1 MFWRVSG
8 LNTACPVD
16 AILDKEEY
24 TLEELMDE
32 EELVQECKSLNPR
45 LTEFLKKKEVVEKL
59 VGYLVETPEDGADD
73 KRTFKYPFTSCEI
86 FCCEVE
92 GIYNTMLEND
102 DVLDILFGLLKQER
116 PLNTILAGYFSR
128 VVGALLARRSG
139 DIVQYLKKR
148 EGILKSLVYH
158 VDTTSVAE
166 VLARL
171 AGADDPVGYSESP
184 SVMWLAETDVLE
196 LLVTSL
202 GNDTPT
208 EGQAN
213 AAEVLAAIA
222 RSTATQLTKSM
233 ASSEFM
239 QQLVDSALAPHSG
252 VAASHALNVCLA
264 LLEPLTIDPT
274 MGRITISDL
283 HDELRREAVKCLSG
297 GVDKLVCMMDPQDDS
312 NLPELKTTYGMI
324 SPPVGQLRL
333 KIVDLLAS
341 LFRTT
346 DPVAEKAIMGTNAI
360 QRAMDMFIEYPFN
373 NALHGGVA
381 MLLTAFEEGSLE
393 LRKYL
398 LEDVDI
404 VSWIASVPTEVTP
417 QHNPDAEP
425 NPSRKPLRAGYCGHV
440 TQVAN
445 RLERTSETCPY
456 MKEFLESNEMWI
468 MYKKEK
474 LDPQN
479 NVESVTSWKCGR
491 PSQGVSLHGMYSED
505 MAFSNLERHFDSD
518 HNRLV
523 NNGMGH
529 QGDDDEDSG
538 ALGHK
543 EDEDWDLPF
552 GGNHDMIGPE
562 NTSDKQNAYKHEY
575 DTQDMIAAE
584 VLTHA
589 SSGDLDGVLSMDDMQ
604 HDEVLLGEND
614 ASDGLLELGES
625 MSRLK
630 VHSSDEKPSEGN
642 GVASKE
648 NVNSSSSSNEANAFN
663 DNQFWPKYDVAIDE

>member
-59 VGYLVETPEDGADD
+59 VSYLVENPDDGADD

-102 DVLDILFGLLKQER
+102 DVLDTLFGLLKMER

-139 DIVQYLKKR
+139 EIVQYLKKR
-148 EGILKSLVYH
+148 DDILKSLVYH

-196 LLVTSL
+196 LLVKSL
-202 GNDTPT
+202 GSDTPT

-222 RSTATQLTKSM
+222 RSTATDLTKSM
-233 ASSEFM
+233 ASAEFM

-252 VAASHALNVCLA
+252 MAASHALNVCLA
-264 LLEPLTIDPT
+264 LLEPLTMDPT
-274 MGRITISDL
+274 MGRITISDV

-297 GVDKLVCMMDPQDDS
+297 GVDKLVCMMDPLEDS
-312 NLPELKTTYGMI
+312 ILSELRTTYGMI
-324 SPPVGQLRL
+324 NPPVGQLRL

-346 DPVAEKAIMGTNAI
+346 DPIAERAIMGTNAV
-360 QRAMDMFIEYPFN
+360 QKAMDMLIEYPFN

-398 LEDVDI
+398 LEDIDI
-404 VSWIASVPTEVTP
+404 VSWIASAPTEVTP
-417 QHNPDAEP
+417 QHNPDAPLHP
-425 NPSRKPLRAGYCGHV
+425 NRKPLRAGYCGHL
-440 TQVAN
+440 TQIAN
-445 RLERTSETCPY
+445 RLQRTSETCSY
-456 MKEFLESNEMWI
+456 MKEVLENNETWAT
-468 MYKKEK
+468 YKKEK
-474 LDPQN
+474 LDPRN

-491 PSQGVSLHGMYSED
+491 PSQGVSLHGMYTGD
-505 MAFSNLERHFDSD
+505 MGFSNLEPSFDSD
-518 HNRLV
+518 HNRLGS
-523 NNGMGH
+523 NGMG
-529 QGDDDEDSG
+529 QGDDDDGDDNS
-538 ALGHK
+538 LLHK

-552 GGNHDMIGPE
+552 GGAHAEIMSEIP
-562 NTSDKQNAYKHEY
+562 SDTPSNYKEEY
-575 DTQDMIAAE
+575 DTQDMLAAK

-589 SSGDLDGVLSMDDMQ
+589 SSGDIGGVLSMDDMQ
-604 HDEVLLGEND
+604 HDEVLLGENE

-625 MSRLK
+625 MDRLTMK
-630 VHSSDEKPSEGN
+630 SSDEEPVTEN
-642 GVASKE
+642 GVEGKD
-648 NVNSSSSSNEANAFN
+648 NSSSNAFN